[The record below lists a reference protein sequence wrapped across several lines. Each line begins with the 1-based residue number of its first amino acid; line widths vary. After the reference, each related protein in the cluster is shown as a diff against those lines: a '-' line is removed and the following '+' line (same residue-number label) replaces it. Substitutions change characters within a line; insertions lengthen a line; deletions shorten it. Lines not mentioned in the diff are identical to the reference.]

1 MRTCIAFLVTLSLG
15 VGISPQMPPA
25 FAQKAPTSAYCKN
38 LLVSMAKKPAKR
50 AMALSRDGKVCTAY
64 WGEASQANADKKAV
78 AGCEEKN
85 ERKCSIVRR

>member
-1 MRTCIAFLVTLSLG
+1 MSKYTAYLIALTFVA
-15 VGISPQMPPA
+15 GIATPAPVA
-25 FAQKAPTSAYCKN
+25 FAQKAPNSAYCKN
-38 LLVSMAKKPAKR
+38 LLASMAKKPAKR
-50 AMALSRDGKVCTAY
+50 AMALSRDGKVCTAF